1 MISLQYSFKI
11 DEEGNVTIQNRDKF
25 LKDMSNFPNTLFT
38 ATFKKASKE
47 RSNKQNGF
55 YWSNFIESQ
64 IECFKEMWGETYD
77 KSQVHDW
84 NKANIWCDEVV
95 KGDMVF
101 KIPQAILP
109 KIVICFEQSGCMA
122 NILEFK
128 LIGYVTNEWKGE
140 GHDPVDYY
148 SIQPLIKGSSE
159 NRNHKDSPLNK
170 IECWQIQHLGFNL
183 WIHYS

>member
-38 ATFKKASKE
+38 ATFKKARKE

-84 NKANIWCDEVV
+84 NKANIWCDEIV
-95 KGDMVF
+95 KGDMIF
-101 KIPQAILP
+101 KIPQSSTKFNTVEWEERLDLCRTFFLNSFDWTLP
-109 KIVICFEQSGCMA
+109 YPLQQTELPIDIDALHNKVAALQP
-122 NILEFK
+122 N
-128 LIGYVTNEWKGE
+128 TN
-140 GHDPVDYY
+140 
-148 SIQPLIKGSSE
+148 
-159 NRNHKDSPLNK
+159 
-170 IECWQIQHLGFNL
+170 F
-183 WIHYS
+183 